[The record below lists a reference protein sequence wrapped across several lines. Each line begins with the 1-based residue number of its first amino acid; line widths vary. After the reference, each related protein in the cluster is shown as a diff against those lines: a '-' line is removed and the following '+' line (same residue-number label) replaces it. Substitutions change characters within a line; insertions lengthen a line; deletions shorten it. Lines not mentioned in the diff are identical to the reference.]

1 MNYPIIQTLRLD
13 PFPVASMIEA
23 VVGDYL
29 VKPAPGIYAKG
40 KFNPVMH
47 PGGVYYQQGR
57 NERGEIGN
65 FIVETIDQIQRGTEV
80 RDLDGNVVVMPSQ
93 IPLLSSAPTLPTRGM
108 SIIERLLTVTLSIY
122 GDQRSRSLRSSDDFS
137 HVASLIHP
145 DYSSDVEIANQ
156 ILGMVSPIRGQVR
169 DFAGTNRWVIHFLR
183 RDGIS
188 LMVEKSI
195 DFRIA
200 DWHRI
205 KGCAYE

>member
-29 VKPAPGIYAKG
+29 VKPTPGIYAKG
-40 KFNPVMH
+40 KFDPVMY
-47 PGGVYYQQGR
+47 PSGVYYQQGR

-65 FIVETIDQIQRGTEV
+65 FVVRNIIDIQRGTEV
-80 RDLDGNVVVMPSQ
+80 RDLDGNVVVTPSQ
-93 IPLLSSAPTLPTRGM
+93 IPMLSPDPTLPTRGM
-108 SIIERLLTVTLSIY
+108 AIIERVLTDTLSIY
-122 GDQRSRSLRSSDDFS
+122 GDQRTR
-137 HVASLIHP
+137 VARQDEFAQIAALIQP
-145 DYSSDVEIANQ
+145 DYRSDVEIANQ

-169 DFAGTNRWVIHFLR
+169 DFAGANRWVIHFLH
-183 RDGIS
+183 RDGLS
-188 LMVEKSI
+188 LMVEKSV